1 MSGESVDSIGHPA
14 DRRPLDLDLAGIWQ
28 VVWRKRNWIIGTT
41 AVCFALSVA
50 FVLVVKPR
58 YTGEAKVLVEN
69 QESYFTRPDKAQSE
83 QGSSTG
89 PDQEAVASQVQV
101 MTSRDLGREAIRAL
115 GLKGNPYY
123 DPMAG
128 TGGVINSLLS
138 LIGLRG
144 SAAPLSPEDRILE
157 KYFDS
162 LTVFPVPKSRV
173 LQVEFKAP
181 DPDLAAR
188 GANTIADLYIDLQ
201 SKAKRESARAAA
213 ASLATLIGELRTKLA
228 QSEANME
235 AFRASSGLMLGANNS
250 TLPVQQLSDVNG
262 QLAAARAAQAEAQAK
277 ARVLRDA
284 IRTGRL
290 NEVPD
295 IAKDELIRRVSEQRI
310 TLRGQLALESRT
322 LGPAHPRIKD
332 LNAQLAAVDADLR
345 ASVDKAARALEN
357 EARIAGSRVE
367 NLTAAV
373 EQQRKSIG
381 NTSGDEVRLRELE
394 REVKVYK
401 DQLDSSTTK
410 YQEAMA
416 RQESQST
423 PGDARVISRAIA
435 PQLPSFPKKVPII
448 VLATLAGFVL
458 SLGAV
463 LMSEFLSGRAYGV
476 AEDDEDYD
484 SYVAPAALSGME
496 PGAAKTSRLRRDVE
510 PPLDD
515 AQDESRDRTFAREAS
530 MAVRADE
537 ASDVAVA
544 TQEVFASAARRLLT
558 AAGTDYATRVLVC
571 CPDATAASRDT
582 AYPLGREL
590 AVQARTI
597 LVDFRRDGRQ
607 LRREGLAELLKGD
620 ASFEQVIHRDRGSR
634 LHVLEH
640 GVGTVE
646 INDDLEVVIDA
657 LSQTYEFVVLAT
669 PKPDADD
676 LTLGVAP
683 AADFAAVVLNRA
695 GQQQEGAELGAMLVE
710 AGAGESLT
718 IKAYGTTPRMRAEA
732 RRREAASTD
741 AA

>member
-1 MSGESVDSIGHPA
+1 
-14 DRRPLDLDLAGIWQ
+14 
-28 VVWRKRNWIIGTT
+28 
-41 AVCFALSVA
+41 
-50 FVLVVKPR
+50 
-58 YTGEAKVLVEN
+58 
-69 QESYFTRPDKAQSE
+69 
-83 QGSSTG
+83 
-89 PDQEAVASQVQV
+89 
-101 MTSRDLGREAIRAL
+101 
-115 GLKGNPYY
+115 
-123 DPMAG
+123 
-128 TGGVINSLLS
+128 
-138 LIGLRG
+138 
-144 SAAPLSPEDRILE
+144 
-157 KYFDS
+157 
-162 LTVFPVPKSRV
+162 
-173 LQVEFKAP
+173 
-181 DPDLAAR
+181 
-188 GANTIADLYIDLQ
+188 
-201 SKAKRESARAAA
+201 
-213 ASLATLIGELRTKLA
+213 
-228 QSEANME
+228 
-235 AFRASSGLMLGANNS
+235 
-250 TLPVQQLSDVNG
+250 VQQLSDVNA
-262 QLAAARAAQAEAQAK
+262 QLAAARAAQAESQAK
-277 ARVLRDA
+277 ARLLRDA

-322 LGPAHPRIKD
+322 LGPEHPRIKD

-345 ASVDKAARALEN
+345 TAVDRAARALEN
-357 EARIAGSRVE
+357 EARIAGSRVD

-381 NTSGDEVRLRELE
+381 NASGDEVRLRELE

-416 RQESQST
+416 RQESKST

-435 PQLPSFPKKVPII
+435 PQLPSFPKKMPII

-458 SLGAV
+458 SLGSV

-476 AEDDEDYD
+476 AEDDMAYD
-484 SYVAPAALSGME
+484 AYDAPAALSGME
-496 PGAAKTSRLRRDVE
+496 PGVAGSRLRRDVE
-510 PPLDD
+510 PPLDEP
-515 AQDESRDRTFAREAS
+515 QDESQDRTFAPEAV

-537 ASDVAVA
+537 APSANGV

-558 AAGTDYATRVLVC
+558 VAGSDYAIRVLVC

-607 LRREGLAELLKGD
+607 LRRQGLAELLKGE

-646 INDDLEVVIDA
+646 ISDDLEVVIEA
-657 LSQTYEFVVLAT
+657 LSQTYEFVVLAM
-669 PKPDADD
+669 PKPDAED

-710 AGAGESLT
+710 AGAGEALT

>member
-1 MSGESVDSIGHPA
+1 MSGESVESFEHPA
-14 DRRPLDLDLAGIWQ
+14 DRRPLDLDLQGIWQ
-28 VVWRKRNWIIGTT
+28 AVWRRRNWIIGAT
-41 AVCFALSVA
+41 ATCFALAVA
-50 FVLVVKPR
+50 FVLVVKPK

-69 QESYFTRPDKAQSE
+69 QESYFTRPEKVTADQGQS
-83 QGSSTG
+83 TA

-101 MTSRDLGREAIRAL
+101 ITSRDLGREAIKTL

-128 TGGVINSLLS
+128 GSGVISSLLS
-138 LIGLRG
+138 LIGLHG

-157 KYFDS
+157 NYFDA
-162 LTVFPVPKSRV
+162 LTVYPVPKSRV
-173 LQVEFKAP
+173 LAVEFRAP
-181 DPDLAAR
+181 NPDLAAK

-201 SKAKRESARAAA
+201 SRTKREAARAAA

-235 AFRASSGLMLGANNS
+235 AFRASSGLMLGSNNS
-250 TLPVQQLSDVNG
+250 TLPVQQLSDVNA
-262 QLAAARAAQAEAQAK
+262 QLATARATQAEAQAK

-295 IAKDELIRRVSEQRI
+295 IAKDDLIRRVSEQRI
-310 TLRGQLALESRT
+310 TLRGQLALEART
-322 LGPAHPRIKD
+322 LGPEHPRIKD
-332 LNAQLAAVDADLR
+332 LHAQLAAVDADLR
-345 ASVDKAARALEN
+345 SSIDKAARALEN
-357 EARIAGSRVE
+357 DARIAGARVD
-367 NLTAAV
+367 NLQAAV
-373 EQQRKSIG
+373 EQQRKTIG
-381 NTSGDEVRLRELE
+381 NASGDEVRLRELE

-435 PQLPSFPKKVPII
+435 PQLPSFPKKMPII

-476 AEDDEDYD
+476 ADDDGAYE

-496 PGAAKTSRLRRDVE
+496 PGAAKSRLSRDVE

-515 AQDESRDRTFAREAS
+515 PHDESQDRTFARDAV

-537 ASDVAVA
+537 ASGAGGA
-544 TQEVFASAARRLLT
+544 TQEVFASAARRLLG
-558 AAGTDYATRVLVC
+558 AAGTDYAIRVLVC
-571 CPDATAASRDT
+571 CPDAKAASRDT
-582 AYPLGREL
+582 AFPLGREL
-590 AVQARTI
+590 AVEARTI
-597 LVDFRRDGRQ
+597 LVDFRHDGRQ

-634 LHVLEH
+634 LHVLER
-640 GVGTVE
+640 GIGDVE
-646 INDDLEVVIDA
+646 ISDDLEVVIDA

-669 PKPDADD
+669 TVPEADE
-676 LTLGVAP
+676 LTLGLAP
-683 AADFAAVVLNRA
+683 AADFAAVVLNQA
-695 GQQQEGAELGAMLVE
+695 GQQQAGAELGATLVDS
-710 AGAGESLT
+710 GAGEFLI

-732 RRREAASTD
+732 RRRESASTD